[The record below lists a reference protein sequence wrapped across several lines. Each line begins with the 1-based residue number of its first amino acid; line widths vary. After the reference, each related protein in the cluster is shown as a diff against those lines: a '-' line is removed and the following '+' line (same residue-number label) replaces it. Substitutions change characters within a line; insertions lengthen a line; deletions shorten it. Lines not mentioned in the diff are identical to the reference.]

1 MKKSGFC
8 KEYAMVVHPLDDIP
22 EEKVDVSKLPPMPMT
37 RAVRWSLIALRSYLV
52 LMIVLVFVK
61 VFLMGVGGR

>member
-1 MKKSGFC
+1 MKNKAFFEDYV
-8 KEYAMVVHPLDDIP
+8 KVIHPLDDIP

-52 LMIVLVFVK
+52 LMIILVFVK
-61 VFLMGVGGR
+61 GFLLGMGSK